1 MLGEVWAMLVW
12 QSNLETGITE
22 VDTQHKHLVDLTN
35 TLKEEILVQLSYDN
49 YDKIME
55 IIGELKDYT
64 VEHFRVEEQMMKEH
78 MSTIKKDDEL
88 AAFWGYLKNHKKE
101 HSGFIDKIN
110 QIVDKD
116 IDNQQDEISVGLTE
130 FLMTWLVNHIMKVDM
145 ELSKYLQL

>member
-1 MLGEVWAMLVW
+1 MLVW
-12 QSNLETGITE
+12 QSNLETGISE
-22 VDTQHKHLVDLTN
+22 VDTQHKHLVNLTN

-55 IIGELKDYT
+55 VIGELKDYT
-64 VEHFRVEEQMMKEH
+64 VEHFRIEEQMMKEH

-88 AAFWGYLKNHKKE
+88 AAFWGYFKNHKKE
-101 HSGFIDKIN
+101 HSDFVDKLN

-116 IDNQQDEISVGLTE
+116 IDSQQDEISVSLTE

-145 ELSKYLQL
+145 ELSKYLKA